1 MPTYRFCA
9 SPRSHVLAPHVDCAG
24 MPWGHRRCPS
34 TAAASTEAHR
44 AGGGCCVVR
53 RLIVVCFAGP
63 RRQRRTPRR
72 PRRSPGARRC
82 RTTPGRARRRRRR
95 GWLLCCWWRPASKT
109 ENQDPALQSTNRDR
123 QRFACRPLSPLAAV
137 GHGAAGFRRRQGR
150 GGGAIRPCRLIFI
163 LAVWPVA
170 LVLFAGC
177 LGFGKGA
184 ANASD
189 WMKSVSHRGP
199 GFGWHHVVL

>member
-1 MPTYRFCA
+1 MLTHRFCA
-9 SPRSHVLAPHVDCAG
+9 YPHSHNPAPHADCAG

-44 AGGGCCVVR
+44 AGGGCCVDR

-123 QRFACRPLSPLAAV
+123 PRFACRPLSPLAAV

-150 GGGAIRPCRLIFI
+150 GGGHQAVLRHFHFASVADRFGVDCRPRLW
-163 LAVWPVA
+163 L
-170 LVLFAGC
+170 
-177 LGFGKGA
+177 
-184 ANASD
+184 
-189 WMKSVSHRGP
+189 
-199 GFGWHHVVL
+199 